1 MDEKPYRRPTE
12 AQNKARMRNWGIRSL
27 RALYRLAHQ
36 LSPARRDAVQA
47 IIDEELKSRGAMTT
61 AEQSKAIE
69 AEWKKRGLL

>member
-1 MDEKPYRRPTE
+1 MDFGPYRPATD
-12 AQNKARMRNWGIRSL
+12 AQKKARMRNWGIRNL

-47 IIDEELKSRGAMTT
+47 IIDDELKERGAMTT

-69 AEWKKRGLL
+69 AEWKKKGLL